1 MRTTTRSASSLL
13 VAALL
18 AGGAPAMAQE
28 VHRLA
33 PEQLS
38 SEWVL
43 LNRDVSVDVPNS
55 GVNIY
60 KPGCVAVTYTIG
72 SDGVPMNVQ
81 VAKMAPQSDLGKA
94 AVSAVSNF
102 RYGPS
107 LGNKNHMPVATYY
120 VVPFNAPDDPAQ
132 RAQLMAPCKL
142 PGYTCGAFGRQIQKL
157 GAVPGVQA
165 GITHEH
171 RAPPGK
177 PRCPPR
183 PARRRP

>member
-1 MRTTTRSASSLL
+1 MRTMIRFAPSLF

-18 AGGAPAMAQE
+18 VAGMPVMAQE
-28 VHRLA
+28 AQRVA

-38 SEWVL
+38 SQWAL

-60 KPGCVAVTYTIG
+60 KPSCIAVTYTIG
-72 SDGVPMNVQ
+72 SDGVPMNVK
-81 VAKMAPQSDLGKA
+81 VAKMVPQSDLGKA

-107 LGNKNHMPVATYY
+107 LTNKNHTPVSTYY
-120 VVPFNAPDDPAQ
+120 IIPFNSPDDPAQ

-142 PGYTCGAFGRQIQKL
+142 PGYGQG
-157 GAVPGVQA
+157 
-165 GITHEH
+165 
-171 RAPPGK
+171 
-177 PRCPPR
+177 
-183 PARRRP
+183 

>member
-1 MRTTTRSASSLL
+1 MRTTIRFAPSLL

-18 AGGAPAMAQE
+18 VAGMPATAQE
-28 VHRLA
+28 AQRMA

-38 SEWVL
+38 NQWIL

-60 KPGCVAVTYTIG
+60 KPSCIAVTYTIG

-81 VAKMAPQSDLGKA
+81 VAKMVPKSDLGKA

-107 LGNKNHMPVATYY
+107 LANKNHMPVSTYY
-120 VVPFNAPDDPAQ
+120 VVPFNSADDPAQ

-142 PGYTCGAFGRQIQKL
+142 PGYGQG
-157 GAVPGVQA
+157 
-165 GITHEH
+165 
-171 RAPPGK
+171 
-177 PRCPPR
+177 
-183 PARRRP
+183 

>member
-1 MRTTTRSASSLL
+1 MRTTIRFAPSLFVAALL
-13 VAALL
+13 VAA
-18 AGGAPAMAQE
+18 APAVAQQAPK
-28 VHRLA
+28 LA

-38 SEWVL
+38 SQWLL

-60 KPGCVAVTYTIG
+60 KPSCIAVTYTIG

-81 VAKMAPQSDLGKA
+81 VAKMVPQSDLGKA

-107 LGNKNHMPVATYY
+107 LTNKNHMPVSTYY
-120 VVPFNAPDDPAQ
+120 VVPFNSPDDPAQ

-142 PGYTCGAFGRQIQKL
+142 SGYGQG
-157 GAVPGVQA
+157 
-165 GITHEH
+165 
-171 RAPPGK
+171 
-177 PRCPPR
+177 
-183 PARRRP
+183 

>member
-1 MRTTTRSASSLL
+1 MRTTRFVPALL

-18 AGGAPAMAQE
+18 AAGLPAMAQE
-28 VHRLA
+28 ARRVA

-38 SEWVL
+38 NDWIL

-60 KPGCVAVTYTIG
+60 KPSCIAVTYLIG
-72 SDGVPMNVQ
+72 TDGVPMNVR
-81 VAKMAPQSDLGKA
+81 VAKMVPPSDLGKA

-107 LGNKNHMPVATYY
+107 LTNKNHTPVDTYY
-120 VVPFNAPDDPAQ
+120 IVPFNSSDDPAQ

-142 PGYTCGAFGRQIQKL
+142 PGYGQG
-157 GAVPGVQA
+157 
-165 GITHEH
+165 
-171 RAPPGK
+171 
-177 PRCPPR
+177 
-183 PARRRP
+183 